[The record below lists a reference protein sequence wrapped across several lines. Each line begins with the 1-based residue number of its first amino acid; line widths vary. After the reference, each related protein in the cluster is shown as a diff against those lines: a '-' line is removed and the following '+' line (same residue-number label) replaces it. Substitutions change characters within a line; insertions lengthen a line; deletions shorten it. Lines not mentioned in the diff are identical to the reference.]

1 METRMKTFAR
11 VEAHSGSEPPGARDR
26 HRREADESRAASIL
40 RNAASEASVLRSDQ
54 PAGGGRPAGFH
65 ALRSVA
71 GNRAVCGLL
80 SVGQAKLEVGAAGD
94 RYEHEADALARRVVA
109 ALRETGS
116 GRGAP
121 AEGGTG
127 REDEIGPEDETA
139 VVGRATSIGR
149 AAWPAINPEVGLEG
163 GTLET
168 GTEAAINSARRGGTP
183 IDGGVRGAMENAFGA
198 DFSQVRVHVGPAS
211 AELNDR
217 VQAKAFTI
225 GSDIFFRDGVPDGR
239 TRPGQELLAHE
250 LTHTIQQGAARSFA
264 ESPARGREHEEL
276 DRSVASSGCGEV
288 HRDGAV
294 IKRHSS

>member
-26 HRREADESRAASIL
+26 HRGEADESRAASIL

-65 ALRSVA
+65 ALQSVA

-94 RYEHEADALARRVVA
+94 RYEHEADALARRLVA
-109 ALRETGS
+109 ALRETG
-116 GRGAP
+116 GGQGAP
-121 AEGGTG
+121 AEGGS
-127 REDEIGPEDETA
+127 RPEDETA

-149 AAWPAINPEVGLEG
+149 AAWRAINPEVGLEG

-183 IDGGVRGAMENAFGA
+183 LDGGVRGAMENAFGA
-198 DFSQVRVHVGPAS
+198 DFSQVRVHAGPAS

-225 GSDIFFRDGVPDGR
+225 GSDIFFRDGFPDGR

-276 DRSVASSGCGEV
+276 DRSVASSG
-288 HRDGAV
+288 
-294 IKRHSS
+294 